1 MDASSEQHPRNY
13 KSGGHKESDSGCG
26 KNALS
31 IQCKTKATPSM
42 SQSSAVDTETV
53 VAKSPVPRAPPP
65 PMPPRTRKQSFL
77 QVDAPAFTPA
87 SMMSLVVNTTS
98 PLLPPWLPA
107 SNGEAFQSRTLSL
120 HDEIKFFVEYLNP
133 TAIEKA
139 RRVEVYQRAKAAI
152 QEIWPRCKV
161 KLYGSF
167 VSNTYLPSSDMDM
180 VVQNIGV
187 QFGTNPM
194 LTLGSHFRSKPE
206 FSYVQVIANAT
217 VPIIKMADAS
227 TGYLVDVSFNSDNG
241 PKNTELV
248 LKYINQYEKT
258 SHSTHTLKAGFCSY
272 TCTT

>member
-1 MDASSEQHPRNY
+1 
-13 KSGGHKESDSGCG
+13 
-26 KNALS
+26 
-31 IQCKTKATPSM
+31 
-42 SQSSAVDTETV
+42 
-53 VAKSPVPRAPPP
+53 
-65 PMPPRTRKQSFL
+65 
-77 QVDAPAFTPA
+77 
-87 SMMSLVVNTTS
+87 
-98 PLLPPWLPA
+98 
-107 SNGEAFQSRTLSL
+107 
-120 HDEIKFFVEYLNP
+120 
-133 TAIEKA
+133 
-139 RRVEVYQRAKAAI
+139 
-152 QEIWPRCKV
+152 
-161 KLYGSF
+161 
-167 VSNTYLPSSDMDM
+167 M